1 MRLESILLAL
11 LMPIFIFAHTPDNP
25 SIHDIVA
32 NVLQTIKSELS
43 HEEIKNL
50 DSETILS
57 ILTAEQKEQLATQ
70 ALRFTIDQQSK
81 IYIAARMGRSGPFWL
96 EEKGFTQTGDTLSS
110 ERHDTFILWQKQMPK
125 GTVNL
130 GVNSLYG
137 GGRHYIIFV
146 PENTQITGLYP
157 ASMRQVAADTS
168 ADLYVDREGAFDSL
182 PALLKDTKII
192 QVPYD
197 QREIGEIIGQLYVT
211 PYPASP
217 EPDQIMLSWSKD
229 PQTTQTV
236 TWRTD
241 TTITDA
247 SILYRKKS
255 DLEIFNPQ
263 PVRLKAT
270 TRRLQ
275 TDDIVNNPV
284 IHRHTVTLTDLEP
297 ATRYEFSVGEKTEQY
312 WSEMRTFTTAP
323 ARTEPFSFLYMGDAQ
338 NGLER
343 WGSLVKTAVQKRPDV
358 AFALLAG
365 DLVNRGAKRDDWDSF
380 FENGEIL
387 FSQKPLMPAIGNHE
401 CQGGHPTLY
410 LSLLNLPE
418 NGPSDIEKERVY
430 YFRYSNAL
438 FITLD
443 SNLDPEPQAKWLDQV
458 LSENSD
464 AVWKFV
470 MFHHPIYSSAKTRN
484 NKELRETMVPVFD
497 RHHVD
502 LVLQGH
508 DHAYLRTWPMHNNQP
523 VESTKEGT
531 VYVVSVSGTKMYEQ
545 GDFDYTAVGFTKTS
559 TFQVLDIWISG
570 DQLIY
575 RSYDSLENMVDHFI
589 IEKE

>member
-1 MRLESILLAL
+1 MQLKTILFLF
-11 LMPIFIFAHTPDNP
+11 FIPVFLFAHTPDNP
-25 SIHDIVA
+25 SIHDTIA
-32 NVLQTIKSELS
+32 NVLERIKSNLS
-43 HEEIKNL
+43 HDEIKNL
-50 DSETILS
+50 DTETVLN
-57 ILTAEQKEQLATQ
+57 ILTAGQRQQLASD
-70 ALRFTIDQQSK
+70 ALSFTINQESK
-81 IYIAARMGRSGPFWL
+81 LFIAARMGRSGPFWL
-96 EEKGFTQTGDTLSS
+96 EEKGFTLTGDTLTS
-110 ERHDTFILWQKQMPK
+110 ERHGTFLLWQKQIPK
-125 GTVNL
+125 GPVNL
-130 GVNSLYG
+130 GVNSLSG

-146 PENTQITGLYP
+146 PKNTRVTDLYP
-157 ASMRQVAADTS
+157 GRLRQADANTT
-168 ADLYVDREGAFDSL
+168 ADLYVDREGSFDSL
-182 PALLKDTKII
+182 PAFIKGTKII

-217 EPDQIMLSWSKD
+217 EPDQIVLSWSQD

-247 SILYRKKS
+247 YLLFRKKS
-255 DLEIFNPQ
+255 DLDVFDHQ
-263 PVRLKAT
+263 PIRTKAT
-270 TRRLQ
+270 TTRLQ

-284 IHRHTVTLTDLEP
+284 NHRHTVTLTDLDP
-297 ATRYEFSVGEKTEQY
+297 GTNYEFSVGENSGQY

-323 ARTEPFSFLYMGDAQ
+323 AKIEPFSFLYMGDAQ

-343 WGSLVKTAVQKRPDV
+343 WGSLVKTAVRKRPDV
-358 AFALLAG
+358 AFAMLAG
-365 DLVNRGAKRDDWDSF
+365 DLVNRGAKRDDWDAF
-380 FENGEIL
+380 FENGEVL

-430 YFRYSNAL
+430 YYRYSNAL
-438 FITLD
+438 FIILD
-443 SNLDPEPQAKWLDQV
+443 SNLDPEPQAQWLDQV
-458 LSENSD
+458 LSDNSD

-470 MFHHPIYSSAKTRN
+470 MFHHPIYSSAKSRN
-484 NKELRETMVPVFD
+484 NKELKETLVPVFD

-531 VYVVSVSGTKMYEQ
+531 VYVVSVSGVKMYEQ